1 MLFRLVRYSLCCGC
15 DALNGISHTSLF
27 IGCCPALQ
35 TFYVKEN
42 GVDLAAI
49 NAIEA
54 IVSCLRNED
63 GYCTSPPEQAPSLR
77 TLGF

>member
-1 MLFRLVRYSLCCGC
+1 MLLCCGC
-15 DALNGISHTSLF
+15 AAL
-27 IGCCPALQ
+27 IGCSSDTSPFIVCCRTLQ

-49 NAIEA
+49 NAVEA

-63 GYCTSPPEQAPSLR
+63 GYCTSPPEQGPSLR